1 LKTETFFPGATRRVM
16 LGSPTL
22 QTSNRRICIPIAMPL
37 SDEPMV
43 GMPDW
48 VGEAYTAVSQHF
60 SHVDPEIEQLVDLTL
75 HFSNDKPKGELFAA
89 PDAKVP
95 GAELRKFEVLRVGEP
110 ESPDVELRFKAYTPF
125 SREFW
130 RWIGEMA
137 GKEVYMAFPSS
148 LGKGV
153 AVMPANGKL
162 IDEPPTEAETEA
174 LSGDTKPE
182 EAETAGPQ
190 PGSPEY
196 EKQVAASLGADKA
209 VTKTRFERVESP
221 HRAKGNGKSGPAEL
235 KAFHAKQTAAPRK
248 NGRGLTTVN

>member
-1 LKTETFFPGATRRVM
+1 MDQTTFFPGATRRVV

-37 SDEPMV
+37 SDEPMTS
-43 GMPDW
+43 MPDW

-75 HFSNDKPKGELFAA
+75 HFSNDKPKGELFAP
-89 PDAKVP
+89 PDAKIP

-110 ESPDVELRFKAYTPF
+110 ESPDVELHFKAYTPF
-125 SREFW
+125 TRDFW
-130 RWIGEMA
+130 KWIGEMA
-137 GKEVYMAFPSS
+137 GKEVYMNFPSS

-153 AVMPANGKL
+153 AVQPASGKL
-162 IDEPPTEAETEA
+162 IDDAPSTEETKA
-174 LSGDTKPE
+174 LAGDTKP
-182 EAETAGPQ
+182 AEAGPA

-209 VTKTRFERVESP
+209 TSKPRLERVESP
-221 HRAKGNGKSGPAEL
+221 RPKKSGPAEL
-235 KAFHAKQTAAPRK
+235 KQYHERVEQPRGSK
-248 NGRGLTTVN
+248 GSRGRLSVN

>member
-1 LKTETFFPGATRRVM
+1 MDQTTFFPGATRRVV

-37 SDEPMV
+37 SDEPVV

-48 VGEAYTAVSQHF
+48 VGEAYTAVTQHF

-75 HFSNDKPKGELFAA
+75 HFSNDKPKGELFAP

-110 ESPDVELRFKAYTPF
+110 ESPDVELHFKAYTPF
-125 SREFW
+125 TRDFW
-130 RWIGEMA
+130 KWIGEMA
-137 GKEVYMAFPSS
+137 GKEVYMNFPSS
-148 LGKGV
+148 LGKNV
-153 AVMPANGKL
+153 AVMPANGNL
-162 IDEPPTEAETEA
+162 LDQEPTEAETKA
-174 LSGDTKPE
+174 FAGDTKPA
-182 EAETAGPQ
+182 EAETPA

-196 EKQVAASLGADKA
+196 EKQVARSLGADKA
-209 VTKTRFERVESP
+209 TSKPRMERVQTP
-221 HRAKGNGKSGPAEL
+221 HRGKKSGPAEL